1 MKASTRYKSFES
13 IYRVDK
19 ESKIKYWFFGILF
32 LLLAFLFL
40 PWTQNIKS
48 KGTVTSLFQ
57 ENRPQ
62 ELNSPIPGKITKWY
76 VREGDEV
83 KKGDTLLLLSEI
95 KNDYLDPNLLL
106 RTKEQLAAKR
116 EAVKFYENKIIAYD
130 NQIEA
135 LENSRELKVAQLK
148 NKNNQLKNKLEAEKA
163 EYQAALNDLELSKD
177 QYERQEKMFKDGLV
191 SQTDLQKRNVKYQ
204 NALSKKLSIEN
215 KIEQTK
221 QEIENNK
228 IEQNSALQEYFEKIN
243 KTSSDRFQ
251 TLSQVSTSI
260 GELSKLENTLS
271 NYMIRNSMYAI
282 LAPQDGQIVQ
292 SKKSGIGEIVK
303 EGERI
308 VTIVPTRLDYAVEM
322 YVKPIDLP
330 LLQVGQKVRFVFDG
344 FPSIVFSGWPE
355 SSYGTFGGEV
365 VAIENSMTKAGMF
378 RVLVKEDSKDKKW
391 PKELRIGSGAQ
402 AITLLNDV
410 PIWYELWRN
419 VNGFPADFY
428 VGNSASEK
436 GQEKKA
442 TEDKK

>member
-1 MKASTRYKSFES
+1 MNSNNSKYKSFNS
-13 IYRVDK
+13 VYRVDK
-19 ESKIKYWFFGILF
+19 ESNIKYWFFGVLF
-32 LLLAFLFL
+32 LLVLFLFL
-40 PWTQNIKS
+40 PWTQNVKS
-48 KGTVTSLFQ
+48 KGNITSLFQ

-95 KNDYLDPNLLL
+95 KSDYLDPNLLL

-135 LENSRELKVAQLK
+135 LENARELKIAQLK
-148 NKNNQLKNKLEAEKA
+148 NKTGQLRSKLEAEKA
-163 EYQAALNDLELSKD
+163 EYQAAINDLDLSKD
-177 QYERQEKMFKDGLV
+177 QYDRQEKMYNDGLV
-191 SQTDLQKRNVKYQ
+191 SQTELQKRNVKYQ
-204 NALSKKLSIEN
+204 NALSKKLALEN

-243 KTSSDRFQ
+243 KTSSERFQ

-260 GELSKLENTLS
+260 AELSKLENTLS

-282 LAPQDGQIVQ
+282 LAPQDGQIIQ

-308 VTIVPTRLDYAVEM
+308 VTIVPTRIDYAVEM

-330 LLQVGQKVRFVFDG
+330 LLKVGQKVRFVFDG

-355 SSYGTFGGEV
+355 SSYGTFGGV
-365 VAIENSMTKAGMF
+365 IVAVENSMTKSGMF
-378 RVLVKEDSKDKKW
+378 RVLVKEDAKDKPW

-419 VNGFPADFY
+419 VNGFPPDFY
-428 VGNSASEK
+428 TENKGDTQSKEVNKEK
-436 GQEKKA
+436 
-442 TEDKK
+442 

>member
-1 MKASTRYKSFES
+1 MKTGTRYKSFES

-48 KGTVTSLFQ
+48 KGAVTSLFQ

-95 KNDYLDPNLLL
+95 KNDFLDPNLLL

-221 QEIENNK
+221 QEIESNK

-355 SSYGTFGGEV
+355 SSYGTFGGEI
-365 VAIENSMTKAGMF
+365 VAIENSMTKSGMF

-428 VGNSASEK
+428 VGNSSTEK
-436 GQEKKA
+436 SQEKKS

>member
-1 MKASTRYKSFES
+1 MKTETRYKSFGS

-76 VREGDEV
+76 VREGAEV
-83 KKGDTLLLLSEI
+83 KKSDTLLLLSEI
-95 KNDYLDPNLLL
+95 KSDYLDPNLLL

-148 NKNNQLKNKLEAEKA
+148 NKSNQLKNKLEAEKA

-177 QYERQEKMFKDGLV
+177 QYERQKKMYKDGLV

-204 NALSKKLSIEN
+204 NTLSKKLSIEN

-228 IEQNSALQEYFEKIN
+228 IEQNSALQEYFEKIS

-260 GELSKLENTLS
+260 AELSKLENTLS

-308 VTIVPTRLDYAVEM
+308 VTIVPTRMDYAVEM

-365 VAIENSMTKAGMF
+365 VAIENSMTKAGTF

-419 VNGFPADFY
+419 VNGFPPDFY
-428 VGNSASEK
+428 LGNSTSEK
-436 GQEKKA
+436 SQGIKE